1 MECAEA
7 QGKTPVHGLTSGE
20 WLFQMAWGW
29 GSLGVGLW
37 TLKPGPEGPEPQR
50 NSGPGIKLAYQLQRK
65 AETLHQP
72 SEAAP
77 GSHRVTHDTN
87 KHRIKHQTQQALPM
101 MGVGEG
107 QQGRPQEEA
116 NLDGRWQ
123 SRQREHVITV
133 TKDWIRKKSSGLER
147 DRYQY
152 WEAEQ
157 RSAKYRD

>member
-101 MGVGEG
+101 MGVSKIFLKSIDWGG
-107 QQGRPQEEA
+107 MGGIKASHTYVLLQKQGIVNTQQTLR
-116 NLDGRWQ
+116 
-123 SRQREHVITV
+123 SQRLFITKV
-133 TKDWIRKKSSGLER
+133 LRKTRILPTFT
-147 DRYQY
+147 
-152 WEAEQ
+152 
-157 RSAKYRD
+157 